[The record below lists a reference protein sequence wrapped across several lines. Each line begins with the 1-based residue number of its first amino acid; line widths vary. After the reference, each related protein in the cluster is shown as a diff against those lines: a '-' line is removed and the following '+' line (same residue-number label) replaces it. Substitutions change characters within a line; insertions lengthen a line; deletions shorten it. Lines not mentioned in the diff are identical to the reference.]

1 MKDPVFWNISAL
13 KKSCMPVI
21 LSSVVQV
28 NTLNSQK
35 FTLAISTININDK
48 CSWHLP
54 QSYGRSRPIW
64 QLRMWSARDQ
74 SRSTWCWKEAFCLII
89 HPFLILCLIDT
100 RVQGWT
106 LTVSLTVKYL
116 FFDAFP
122 NENGE
127 QSISSSIIAEW
138 NLLEII
144 TIKQLYIQ
152 VRYFDE
158 FYFFWAGNNL
168 TVLTLTTRRMAM
180 QAFHHTAA

>member
-1 MKDPVFWNISAL
+1 MLLTCPWLPLLCVTTLGTLSPLSRQLLIAFRAPRALTLWLPSWWWREKLYETLKDPVFWNISAL

-106 LTVSLTVKYL
+106 LTVSLTVKY
-116 FFDAFP
+116 P
-122 NENGE
+122 
-127 QSISSSIIAEW
+127 
-138 NLLEII
+138 
-144 TIKQLYIQ
+144 
-152 VRYFDE
+152 
-158 FYFFWAGNNL
+158 FFWRL
-168 TVLTLTTRRMAM
+168 P
-180 QAFHHTAA
+180 

>member
-13 KKSCMPVI
+13 KNSCLPVI
-21 LSSVVQV
+21 LSSVEQV
-28 NTLNSQK
+28 NTLNFPK
-35 FTLAISTININDK
+35 FILAINTININDK
-48 CSWHLP
+48 CSSPPGQGSSRHLP
-54 QSYGRSRPIW
+54 QSYGRSRPPW
-64 QLRMWSARDQ
+64 QLRQWSARDQ
-74 SRSTWCWKEAFCLII
+74 SRSTWCWKKAFCLII
-89 HPFLILCLIDT
+89 HPFLILCLIDI

-106 LTVSLTVKYL
+106 FTVSLTVKYP

-158 FYFFWAGNNL
+158 FYSLLFLG
-168 TVLTLTTRRMAM
+168 R
-180 QAFHHTAA
+180 Q